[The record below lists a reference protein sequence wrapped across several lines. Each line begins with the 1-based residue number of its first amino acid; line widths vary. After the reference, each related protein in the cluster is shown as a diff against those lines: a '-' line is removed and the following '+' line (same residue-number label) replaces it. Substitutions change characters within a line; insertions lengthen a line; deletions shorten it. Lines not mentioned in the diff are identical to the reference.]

1 MAEVTASLPA
11 QARVPRAIA
20 RRLRRLQWSLV
31 RALTPRRR
39 VTARGL
45 SFMLP
50 CDNAIT
56 ELRWRTF
63 ETKEPETLAWIDELV
78 RDGDVVVDVGAN
90 IGLYSL
96 YAALRHLRA
105 RVIAFEPEYA
115 NLHLLRDNIVG
126 NGLGGRIEPYALA
139 LGERSGLS
147 LLHLHDL
154 TPGAALHSEAAEAR
168 TRTDSGHPVLWA
180 EGICVMRLD
189 DFCAER
195 GVTPNA
201 IKIDVDGGE
210 RRVLEGARATLAA
223 ADLRTVLIELPDDHA
238 ERDRCARLLGDA
250 GLQRAPRA
258 GGSANEIWRRDTAAV
273 GVPR

>member
-1 MAEVTASLPA
+1 MTLA
-11 QARVPRAIA
+11 ARV
-20 RRLRRLQWSLV
+20 LRRLAREGFAVRWAAV
-31 RALTPRRR
+31 RALTRRRR
-39 VTARGL
+39 VRTRGVT
-45 SFMLP
+45 FTLP
-50 CDNAIT
+50 CDNPIT
-56 ELRWRTF
+56 HYRWRSY
-63 ETKEPETLAWIDELV
+63 ESKEPDTLDWIDRAFRGVEV
-78 RDGDVVVDVGAN
+78 FFDIGAN

-96 YAALRHLRA
+96 YAAVRHPGLR
-105 RVIAFEPEYA
+105 VVAFEPEYA

-154 TPGAALHSEAAEAR
+154 TPGAALHSEAAETR
-168 TRTDSGHPVLWA
+168 IRTDSGHPVLWA

-195 GVTPNA
+195 GVTPHA

-223 ADLRTVLIELPDDHA
+223 ADLKTVLIELSDDHA
-238 ERDRCARLLGDA
+238 ERDRCARLLGEA
-250 GLQRAPRA
+250 GLQRASRA
-258 GGSANEIWRRDTAAV
+258 GGSANEIWHRDPVAA